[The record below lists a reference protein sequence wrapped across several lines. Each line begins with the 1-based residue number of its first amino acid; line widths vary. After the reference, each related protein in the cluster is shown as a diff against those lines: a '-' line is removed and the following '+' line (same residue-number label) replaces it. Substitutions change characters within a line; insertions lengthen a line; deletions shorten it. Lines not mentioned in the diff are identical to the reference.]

1 DIKCSNILMHCP
13 LGSGRVHAK
22 ISDFGLANKQE
33 DSINEQT
40 QVVGTL
46 LHMAPEMFLVPPNQD
61 QSSDIYALGCEA
73 SKGGEVVN
81 ILVEKVRDLLKE
93 NQIKTF
99 QLHDGKTKGKEKKSE
114 KKSKKKEKQIAET
127 AVNELGNDIEQH
139 LSVEKEQ
146 SKGKPAKAEIEKK
159 KIIVEEEEDEEDLQ
173 PFNEEEEELAEKM
186 REEEEERETREL
198 MDEAER
204 KRKQGTPFSMEAFKL
219 WKQRFDEEE
228 RIRRQTII
236 DAQVAR
242 TGGRLT
248 GKQLFETGAASV
260 EKGEEH

>member
-1 DIKCSNILMHCP
+1 MDENSDAQTNELDALRAIFFEELDDFPSNYPSEDTVKIDIDSFIGVYENKKDTILSQ
-13 LGSGRVHAK
+13 L
-22 ISDFGLANKQE
+22 
-33 DSINEQT
+33 NE
-40 QVVGTL
+40 
-46 LHMAPEMFLVPPNQD
+46 
-61 QSSDIYALGCEA
+61 ICEA

-127 AVNELGNDIEQH
+127 DVNELGNAIEQH

-146 SKGKPAKAEIEKK
+146 SKGKSTKAEIEKK

-186 REEEEERETREL
+186 REEEEEREAREL

-204 KRKQGTPFSMEAFKL
+204 KRKQGTPFSIEAFKL
-219 WKQRFDEEE
+219 WKQRF
-228 RIRRQTII
+228 
-236 DAQVAR
+236 
-242 TGGRLT
+242 
-248 GKQLFETGAASV
+248 
-260 EKGEEH
+260 